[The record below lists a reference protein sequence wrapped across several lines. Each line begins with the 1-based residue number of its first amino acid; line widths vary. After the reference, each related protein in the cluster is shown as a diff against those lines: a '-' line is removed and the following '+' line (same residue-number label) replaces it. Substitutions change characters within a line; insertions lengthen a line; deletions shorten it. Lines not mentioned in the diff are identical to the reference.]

1 MYLGVKSLVN
11 RMRVLLALLALSI
24 AVPAAHADGF
34 TPEQRQ
40 EVVGILREALRTDPS
55 IIRDALTAL
64 QTAEEKRHDQ
74 VTRDVL
80 AMLAPKLADP
90 ADPVAG
96 NPFGDVT
103 VVEFYDTRCP
113 YCRRMLP
120 TMAEL
125 LRADPKVKLVMK
137 DMPILGNASQL
148 ESRALLAAQ
157 RQGGYFKLQD
167 PVMTATAPSSR
178 DSLRAQADSLG
189 LDGNRMV
196 RDMDDPAIKARLQ
209 NNLDLAKQIGIDGTP
224 AFIIGTHLISGAAE
238 LKELQAAVAAVR
250 AGG

>member
-1 MYLGVKSLVN
+1 
-11 RMRVLLALLALSI
+11 MRVLLLLLAVVIGLPQAASAQ
-24 AVPAAHADGF
+24 AVASRPGAEGF
-34 TPEQRQ
+34 TPQQRQ
-40 EVVGILREALRTDPS
+40 EVVEILRQALRTDPT

-80 AMLAPKLADP
+80 TMLGPKLADP

-103 VVEFYDTRCP
+103 IIEFYDTRCP

-120 TMAEL
+120 TLAEL
-125 LRADPKVKLVMK
+125 LRADPKIKLVLK

-148 ESRALLAAQ
+148 ESRALLAVQ
-157 RQGGYFKLQD
+157 KQGGYSRMQD
-167 PVMTATAPSSR
+167 PIMTATAPSSR
-178 DSLRAQADSLG
+178 DSLRAMADGLG
-189 LDGNRMV
+189 LDGNRML
-196 RDMDDPAIKARLQ
+196 RDMDDPVIKARLQ
-209 NNLDLAKQIGIDGTP
+209 NNLELAKQIGIDGTP
-224 AFIIGTHLISGAAE
+224 AFIIGTHLLSGATE
-238 LKELQAAVAAVR
+238 LKELQETVAAAR